1 MPVTRGQY
9 RRYCEDN
16 PHDYLSQ
23 QSSQSCSECSQS
35 SQGSS
40 QHSDGSFGGGNDNDY
55 EPEGNPNY
63 KENDHCK
70 RHRKEDGSEKTKKVK
85 GYKRR
90 TPLH

>member
-1 MPVTRGQY
+1 MVQTRRQYNNWVATRG
-9 RRYCEDN
+9 DN
-16 PHDYLSQ
+16 Y
-23 QSSQSCSECSQS
+23 QSSQS

-40 QHSDGSFGGGNDNDY
+40 QHSIGSFGGGNDY

-85 GYKRR
+85 AYKRR